1 MSKKTRLMTVVV
13 GAAAL
18 AGFTYSVARRG
29 LHRRAQE
36 RATTADNAA
45 PHETEGLSDGV
56 AGRGWEA
63 YANEWQGEQ
72 VNPTRGSMPDALDV
86 AMNLDGIF
94 DADADGESDMALTA
108 RPDQHLP
115 RPFGADDADA
125 PGPDDLGATW
135 LAQATQS
142 ERSLREAD
150 LTPELDELDALSLAT
165 VDDEHDD
172 DTPELDEDD
181 NARIEAGV

>member
-29 LHRRAQE
+29 LQRRAQE
-36 RATTADNAA
+36 GASNDSAA
-45 PHETEGLSDGV
+45 PRDTEGLADG
-56 AGRGWEA
+56 AASRGWEA
-63 YANEWQGEQ
+63 YANDWQGEQ

-86 AMNLDGIF
+86 ALNLDGIF
-94 DADADGESDMALTA
+94 DGDAEHDAELTA

-125 PGPDDLGATW
+125 PGPDDLGAAW

-150 LTPELDELDALSLAT
+150 LTPELDNLDVLSLAA
-165 VDDEHDD
+165 VDEERDD
-172 DTPELDEDD
+172 ADPEADEDD
-181 NARIEAGV
+181 DARIEAGV